1 MWRAAIRLGGLG
13 IPIAVLLSAAVIAPA
28 QSVTTMP
35 IALTVAEENGAAVVG
50 EGWIRERLAQADAIF
65 APAHVA
71 FLVRERHTMGE
82 PHLAM
87 ETRSDRHALAELLVA
102 RSINV
107 FVVRSLRDV
116 DDPSLMRQGVH
127 WRSPRVPGSHY
138 VIVSSVA
145 GETTLAHELGHFFGN
160 PHSPVVNNIM
170 SYERDGTVLPFF
182 DERQLRRIRARAR
195 RFLSSGE
202 IVP

>member
-1 MWRAAIRLGGLG
+1 MLA
-13 IPIAVLLSAAVIAPA
+13 LSLWALAPRAPA
-28 QSVTTMP
+28 QDVTTMP
-35 IALTVAEENGAAVVG
+35 IALTVAEADGAPVVT
-50 EGWIRERLAQADAIF
+50 EAWLAARMRQSDVIF
-65 APAHVA
+65 APASLA
-71 FLVRERHTMGE
+71 FTIRERAVMGD
-82 PHLAM
+82 PHVAM
-87 ETRSDRHALAELLVA
+87 ETRSDRHALASMLVP

-116 DDPSLMRQGVH
+116 DDVSLMRQGVH

-138 VIVSSVA
+138 VILSSVA

-170 SYERDGTVLPFF
+170 SYERDGAIPPFF
-182 DERQLRRIRARAR
+182 DDAQLRRIRGRAR

-202 IVP
+202 LVP

>member
-1 MWRAAIRLGGLG
+1 MLLAAIALPL
-13 IPIAVLLSAAVIAPA
+13 PA
-28 QSVTTMP
+28 QTVTTLP
-35 IALTVAEENGAAVVG
+35 IALTVAEVDGAPVVS
-50 EGWIRERLAQADAIF
+50 EAWIAARMAQADAIF
-65 APAHVA
+65 APAALA
-71 FLVRERHTMGE
+71 FTVRERARMGE
-82 PHLAM
+82 PHVAM
-87 ETRSDRHALAELLVA
+87 ETRSDRHALAALLVP

-145 GETTLAHELGHFFGN
+145 AETTLAHELGHFFGN

-182 DERQLRRIRARAR
+182 DAAQLRRICARAR

-202 IVP
+202 LVP

>member
-1 MWRAAIRLGGLG
+1 MWRAHNLFGVALALASLGL
-13 IPIAVLLSAAVIAPA
+13 AAVAPA
-28 QSVTTMP
+28 QTTTTMP
-35 IALTVAEENGAAVVG
+35 IALTVAERDGAPVVS
-50 EGWIRERLAQADAIF
+50 EAWIAARLAQADAIF
-65 APAHVA
+65 SPASLA
-71 FLVRERHTMGE
+71 FTVRERASMGE
-82 PHLAM
+82 PHVAM

-160 PHSPVVNNIM
+160 PHSPVANNIM

-202 IVP
+202 IAP